1 MAIEFF
7 AGVQIAYL
15 RGTGRYGAGNRQ
27 LMEALKSRLRAMDLF
42 DADTTILGIALDD
55 PARTPEDQQR
65 YDVGV
70 VLSGT
75 AEPCGLPCRAIDDGR
90 YAVFEVPHTE
100 AGVSNFWKNLQELT
114 AGLPLDPTRPVME
127 GYAFQKVSKHQCEFC
142 VPLLECGPDT
152 P

>member
-1 MAIEFF
+1 MGRTISPAVPTENRRREAAAWPLSFF

-15 RGTGRYGAGNRQ
+15 RGTGRYGAGSKQ

-75 AEPCGLPCRAIDDGR
+75 AEALCRAAASMMDPLPSLRSPTWKRACQISGR
-90 YAVFEVPHTE
+90 IFR
-100 AGVSNFWKNLQELT
+100 S
-114 AGLPLDPTRPVME
+114 
-127 GYAFQKVSKHQCEFC
+127 
-142 VPLLECGPDT
+142 
-152 P
+152 